1 VESCVWQLISMP
13 LQRRSRQSRR
23 MTYTDKRKFNTVVED
38 QPVSMRDLYE
48 SIFHSEG
55 LQGKHDRAELCEAS
69 LYRRRRPITK
79 IFRNSK
85 YAPGLDDI
93 EEMDETLAEN
103 GTHVRTS
110 SPTTMSLHSLH
121 KERIRNTR
129 GKTKRSRSR
138 KMSTRSSLDALPE
151 S

>member
-1 VESCVWQLISMP
+1 MP

-23 MTYTDKRKFNTVVED
+23 MTYTDKRKSNTVVED

-48 SIFHSEG
+48 SIFNSEG
-55 LQGKHDRAELCEAS
+55 LQGRHDRAELCEAG

-85 YAPGLDDI
+85 YAPSLDDI
-93 EEMDETLAEN
+93 EEMDEIVAEN

-110 SPTTMSLHSLH
+110 SPTMSLRSLH
-121 KERIRNTR
+121 KERIRNTT
-129 GKTKRSRSR
+129 GKTRRSRSR
-138 KMSTRSSLDALPE
+138 KLSIRSNIDALSE